1 MLDRHAELPLLE
13 GALCHT
19 HLVWEPSFCRQSSA
33 RCLQSPAGPRSAVHA
48 TPEMHAT
55 PEVRERYLW
64 HLHKLREQALRDGGE
79 VVAHQAVVAPT
90 HVRSALP

>member
-1 MLDRHAELPLLE
+1 
-13 GALCHT
+13 
-19 HLVWEPSFCRQSSA
+19 
-33 RCLQSPAGPRSAVHA
+33 
-48 TPEMHAT
+48 MHAT

>member
-19 HLVWEPSFCRQSSA
+19 HLARELAVVLPSVISST
-33 RCLQSPAGPRSAVHA
+33 LPAGSRRAVHA

>member
-64 HLHKLREQALRDGGE
+64 HE